1 MRLRLVSHF
10 KPLIDAYQGPY
21 KFKYYYWTGLQ
32 LVMRAVFFGL
42 SALDRN
48 NNLTINI
55 ALLAA
60 IILVQAKISPFKR
73 EYKNI
78 NDLSYLYILLLMYI
92 FSYEHY
98 NTIIKILI
106 IMTAIQFL
114 FIITYH
120 IIVNLCGKQIMY
132 KIRNITGL
140 MIMWLTRSHVQNNPR
155 QIELNT
161 VPPDVTFNYSEFQE
175 PLVGND

>member
-1 MRLRLVSHF
+1 
-10 KPLIDAYQGPY
+10 
-21 KFKYYYWTGLQ
+21 
-32 LVMRAVFFGL
+32 
-42 SALDRN
+42 
-48 NNLTINI
+48 
-55 ALLAA
+55 
-60 IILVQAKISPFKR
+60 
-73 EYKNI
+73 
-78 NDLSYLYILLLMYI
+78 
-92 FSYEHY
+92 
-98 NTIIKILI
+98 
-106 IMTAIQFL
+106 MTAIQFL

-120 IIVNLCGKQIMY
+120 IIVNLCGEQIMY